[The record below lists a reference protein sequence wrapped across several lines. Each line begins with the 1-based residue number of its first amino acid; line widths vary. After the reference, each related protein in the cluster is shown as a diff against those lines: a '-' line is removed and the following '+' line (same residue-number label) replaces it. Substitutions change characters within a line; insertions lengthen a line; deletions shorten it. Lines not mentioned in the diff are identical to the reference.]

1 MLARACHQFLTN
13 PTPRRRVG
21 TAPQA
26 LCVLPCHSA
35 EQHQLLKLLF
45 RVLSDELDHP
55 KDSGSLLLHLSAAG
69 PPSFLLLN
77 GAAAETV

>member
-1 MLARACHQFLTN
+1 MLARACHRFLTN

-45 RVLSDELDHP
+45 LIDELDHP